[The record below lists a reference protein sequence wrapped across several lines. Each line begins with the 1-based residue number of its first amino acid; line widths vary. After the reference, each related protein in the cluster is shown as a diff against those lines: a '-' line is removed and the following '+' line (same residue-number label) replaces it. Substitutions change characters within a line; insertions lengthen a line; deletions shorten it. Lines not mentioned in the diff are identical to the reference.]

1 MPLQISFFICL
12 SLVNMTRKRTKPIA
26 YAAKFLL
33 LSVTRKYDAKK
44 DEANCLY
51 NSEMEEKIISQM
63 TLVPQ
68 TR

>member
-1 MPLQISFFICL
+1 MQLSFHFCL
-12 SLVNMTRKRTKPIA
+12 SHVKMTQKRTRPIA
-26 YAAKFLL
+26 FASKFLY